1 MRMLVGA
8 VLDMNNEWLKIE
20 GSVYTLV
27 KGELIPRVDK
37 KSETLDTSPE
47 INIMR
52 MLPSNLNLK
61 NLKYKIEE

>member
-1 MRMLVGA
+1 MLVGA